1 MNRREL
7 LKTGCGAALG
17 LVSFPLGWTAAA
29 EKRKQR
35 VLYFTRS
42 AGFEHSVVRRTGA
55 ELAHSEKLLTEMG
68 KRAGFEVVCTKDG
81 RVFDGDFD
89 QYDAV
94 AFYTTGDLTKPIAIE
109 KAPAKQ
115 AARKAAKQT
124 ARKAA
129 KKQPAAREDSPPM
142 SPAGK
147 KRLLDAIA
155 AGKGFIGF
163 HSATDTFHSGPRNE
177 IQTKVDP
184 YIAMLG
190 GEFVRHDQQ
199 QEASLLLVSRFPGA
213 GDLGMAEGL
222 SFYEEW
228 YALKNFA
235 KDLHVIIVQ
244 ETGKM
249 TGPSYQRPD
258 FPMTWAR
265 MHGKGR
271 VFYTSLGHREDIW
284 TNPFFQA
291 IALGGI
297 AWVLGNVRYDIK
309 PNIDKVT
316 PHANQLT
323 R

>member
-7 LKTGCGAALG
+7 LKIGCGAALG
-17 LVSFPLGWTAAA
+17 LFSFPLGWTAAA
-29 EKRKQR
+29 GKKKQK

-42 AGFEHSVVRRTGA
+42 AGFVHSVVNRRDGQ
-55 ELAHSEKLLTEMG
+55 LSHSEKLLTEMG
-68 KRAGFEVVCTKDG
+68 KRAGFEVECTQDG
-81 RVFDGDFD
+81 RVFDGDLD

-94 AFYTTGDLTKPIAIE
+94 AFYTTGDLTRPIIE
-109 KAPAKQ
+109 KAPAK
-115 AARKAAKQT
+115 
-124 ARKAA
+124 KAA
-129 KKQPAAREDSPPM
+129 KKAAKKKAPAVQDTPPM

-163 HSATDTFHSGPRNE
+163 HSATDTFHSGPRSE
-177 IQTKVDP
+177 IQNQVDP

-190 GEFVRHDQQ
+190 GEFVKHDQQ
-199 QEASLLLVSRFPGA
+199 QEASLLLVSRFPGT

-249 TGPSYQRPD
+249 QGPSYQRPD

-297 AWVLGNVRYDIK
+297 AWTLGNVQYDIK

>member
-1 MNRREL
+1 MKRREL
-7 LKTGCGAALG
+7 LKAGCAAALTFAG
-17 LVSFPLGWTAAA
+17 FPLGWTAAA
-29 EKRKQR
+29 PKKKQK

-42 AGFEHSVVRRTGA
+42 AGFEHSVVHRKDGQ
-55 ELAHSEKLLTEMG
+55 LSHSERLLTEMG
-68 KRAGFEVVCTKDG
+68 QRAGFEVECTKDG
-81 RVFDGDFD
+81 RCFDGDLDQFD
-89 QYDAV
+89 AI
-94 AFYTTGDLTKPIAIE
+94 AFYTTGDLTRPLAE

-115 AARKAAKQT
+115 AAKMAAKQ
-124 ARKAA
+124 AA
-129 KKQPAAREDSPPM
+129 KKKLPAIREDSPPM

-163 HSATDTFHSGPRNE
+163 HAATDTFHSGPRNE
-177 IQTKVDP
+177 IQTQPDP

-190 GEFVRHDQQ
+190 GEFVKHDQQ

-213 GDLGMAEGL
+213 GELGVAEGL

-235 KDLHVIIVQ
+235 KDLHVILVQ

-249 TGPSYQRPD
+249 EGPSYQRPD
-258 FPMTWAR
+258 FPVTWAR

-271 VFYTSLGHREDIW
+271 VYYTSLGHREDIW

-297 AWVLGNVRYDIK
+297 AWALGNVQYDIK
-309 PNIDKVT
+309 PNIDKVA
-316 PHANQLT
+316 PRANQLT